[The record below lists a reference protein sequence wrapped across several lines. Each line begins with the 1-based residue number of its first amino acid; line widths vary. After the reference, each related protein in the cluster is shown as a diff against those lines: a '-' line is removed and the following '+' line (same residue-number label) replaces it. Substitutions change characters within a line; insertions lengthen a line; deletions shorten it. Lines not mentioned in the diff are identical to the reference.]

1 MKLSVS
7 NLAWPIDET
16 DWCLDQLVN
25 HGIKGVEI
33 APLKVFDS
41 WESISVEGIAKVR
54 KKYNDLGLE
63 ISSFQAITFGASDLA
78 LLNDK
83 AKVDNFLRHMEKVAW
98 LLSELGGENAV
109 FGSPGLRKDANYDE
123 NELINLFKSIDL
135 IFAKYKVNFVWE
147 TVPNYYGC
155 NLLNN
160 IQDTDTFFNRIELN
174 NVGRHFDTG
183 CQHLSG
189 DLEDINRC
197 IDFIGNSKHLHIS
210 EVDLNNF
217 SNPAKYNKDTAEV
230 IKKHYHGEW
239 CVLEMGDKAYS
250 RESFI
255 SSIENF
261 KCLFDK

>member
-7 NLAWPIDET
+7 NLAWPLKET
-16 DWCLDQLVN
+16 DWCLEQLVK
-25 HGIKGVEI
+25 HGIKGVEL

-41 WESISVEGIAKVR
+41 WESISTESVAKVC
-54 KKYNDLGLE
+54 KKYSDLGLK

-78 LLNDK
+78 LLNDE
-83 AKVDNFLRHMEKVAW
+83 AKVSNFLRHMEKVAW

-109 FGSPGLRKDANYDE
+109 FGSPGLRKGANYDE
-123 NELINLFKSIDL
+123 SELINLFKAIDL
-135 IFAKYKVNFVWE
+135 IFAKYNVIFVWE

-160 IQDTDTFFNRIELN
+160 IQDTDNFINHIELSH
-174 NVGRHFDTG
+174 VGRHFDTG
-183 CQHLSG
+183 CQYLSG
-189 DLEDINRC
+189 DLEDVNSC
-197 IDFIGNSKHLHIS
+197 IDFISNSKHLHIS

-217 SNPAKYNKDTAEV
+217 SNPTKYNKDIADV
-230 IKKHYHGEW
+230 VKKYYQGKW

-250 RESFI
+250 REHFI

-261 KCLFDK
+261 KCLFDQ

>member
-16 DWCLDQLVN
+16 DWCLEQLVN

-54 KKYNDLGLE
+54 KKYNDLSLE

-109 FGSPGLRKDANYDE
+109 FGSPGLRKDVNYGE
-123 NELINLFKSIDL
+123 NELINLFKAIDL

-147 TVPNYYGC
+147 TVPSYYGC
-155 NLLNN
+155 NLLN
-160 IQDTDTFFNRIELN
+160 TLEKTSTFFNKVHLN
-174 NVGRHFDTG
+174 NISCHFDSA
-183 CQHLSG
+183 CQYLSG
-189 DLEDINRC
+189 DLEDRDKYS
-197 IDFIGNSKHLHIS
+197 DFIANAKHLHIC
-210 EVDLNNF
+210 EVDLSPF
-217 SNPAKYNKDTAEV
+217 NKPSSFNIDLAPV
-230 IKKHYHGEW
+230 IKKYYQGSW
-239 CVLEMGDKAYS
+239 CVLEMGSKDYNRDDFLK
-250 RESFI
+250 
-255 SSIENF
+255 SIKNF
-261 KCLFDK
+261 SKLFSD

>member
-7 NLAWPIDET
+7 NLAWPLEET
-16 DWCLDQLVN
+16 DWCLEQLVKQ
-25 HGIKGVEI
+25 GIKGVEL

-41 WESISVEGIAKVR
+41 WESISTESVAKVC
-54 KKYNDLGLE
+54 KKYSDLGLK

-78 LLNDK
+78 LLNDE
-83 AKVDNFLRHMEKVAW
+83 AKVSNFLRHMEKVAW

-109 FGSPGLRKDANYDE
+109 FGSPGLRKDVNYDE
-123 NELINLFKSIDL
+123 NELINLFKAIDL

-147 TVPNYYGC
+147 SVPSYYGC

-160 IQDTDTFFNRIELN
+160 ISDTDSLFNRIELS

-189 DLEDINRC
+189 DLEDVNGC
-197 IDFIGNSKHLHIS
+197 IDFISKSKHLHIS
-210 EVDLNNF
+210 QVDLNNF
-217 SNPAKYNKDTAEV
+217 SNPAKYNKDIAKA

-239 CVLEMGDKAYS
+239 CVLEMGDKHYS
-250 RESFI
+250 RDDFLNSVK
-255 SSIENF
+255 NF
-261 KCLFDK
+261 STLFSD